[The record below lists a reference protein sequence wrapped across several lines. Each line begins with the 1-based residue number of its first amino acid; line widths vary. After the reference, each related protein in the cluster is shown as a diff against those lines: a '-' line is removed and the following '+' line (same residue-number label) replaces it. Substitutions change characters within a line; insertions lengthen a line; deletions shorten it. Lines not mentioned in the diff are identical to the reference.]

1 MLQEVSASSYSTS
14 TLLHD
19 FFISQ
24 PYLHFHYILG
34 ILCKPSFLLFFFLFL
49 HQRLW
54 EFFVLPKESI
64 CPISLLQHMHFTC
77 TPLSLCLTTLCSLRA
92 SLPGLSFSLLLRTLH
107 ALHFIYFFFFHLT
120 PRITTASYAEKTRP
134 LFPLLILNKISGFLS
149 RNQS

>member
-14 TLLHD
+14 TPLYD

-24 PYLHFHYILG
+24 PYLHSHYILG
-34 ILCKPSFLLFFFLFL
+34 ILCKPSLPFFFIFL

-54 EFFVLPKESI
+54 EFFVLPKEPV

-77 TPLSLCLTTLCSLRA
+77 TPLSFCLTTLCSLRV

-107 ALHFIYFFFFHLT
+107 ALHFFFFFHLT
-120 PRITTASYAEKTRP
+120 PRITTASYAEKARP